1 MTGKP
6 RPPQTAA
13 EVRGLVLS
21 TMILIRLGKLTQE
34 KMSELAP
41 LARHAVRVRGIFPWE
56 RDFMEAL
63 ADMFDAQG
71 AEQVEAARAKFEE
84 AMAGL
89 E

>member
-1 MTGKP
+1 MTH
-6 RPPQTAA
+6 PPQTAA

-21 TMILIRLGKLTQE
+21 TMILMRMGKLTQE

-63 ADMFDAQG
+63 ADLFDAQG
-71 AEQVEAARAKFEE
+71 AEQIAAASDKLEQ

-89 E
+89 M

>member
-1 MTGKP
+1 MGKP
-6 RPPQTAA
+6 HPPQTAA

-21 TMILIRLGKLTQE
+21 TMILMRMGKLTQE
-34 KMSELAP
+34 KMEELAP

-63 ADMFDAQG
+63 ADLFDAQG
-71 AEQVEAARAKFEE
+71 AEQIAAAEAKFKE

-89 E
+89 M

>member
-1 MTGKP
+1 M
-6 RPPQTAA
+6 
-13 EVRGLVLS
+13 VLS
-21 TMILIRLGKLTQE
+21 AMILMRTGRLDQK

-63 ADMFDAQG
+63 AELFDADG
-71 AEQVEAARAKFEE
+71 PEEIAAATRKFAA
-84 AMAGL
+84 AMEGI